1 MVVRIRSRVWGSLG
15 FGLLSQAGAS
25 RTQKARSSGRVPNLK
40 VDIDLQL
47 KVQEVAPVDVD
58 DRDCPLV
65 PVPTMKAVH
74 PAPKTRPKS
83 LMGSGQGLQTTPLS
97 FLICPSRQFLRALAR
112 HAKLRF

>member
-1 MVVRIRSRVWGSLG
+1 MP
-15 FGLLSQAGAS
+15 
-25 RTQKARSSGRVPNLK
+25 KLK

-58 DRDCPLV
+58 DRDL
-65 PVPTMKAVH
+65 TSSSSSDDESSSSSSQDSAEESDGER
-74 PAPKTRPKS
+74 A
-83 LMGSGQGLQTTPLS
+83 GLADNALS